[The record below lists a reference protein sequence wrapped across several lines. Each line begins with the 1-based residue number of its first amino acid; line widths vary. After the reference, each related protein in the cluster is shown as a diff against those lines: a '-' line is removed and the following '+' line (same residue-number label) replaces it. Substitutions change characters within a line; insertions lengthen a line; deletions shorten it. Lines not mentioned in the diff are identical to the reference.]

1 MSPRAFLF
9 PLCRIFIILPSNVSL
24 PKNNISDFMAN
35 NIQTFTGRVLL
46 DDKQAKQ
53 TIELLTRSLEEL
65 KKKRKEAVAKGE
77 DIKEFDRQIKQ
88 TSASINALKTN
99 QQQVNETLKN
109 LSSASYKELNVA
121 MRSLQKQLRSGA
133 VERNSE
139 EWKKLQGVLK
149 KVKAEMQ
156 HINDEGKVSKSLF
169 SRMWDGLNKNWG
181 AFTQII
187 GSVTTLTLTLRAAAQ
202 AYADMEESMADVRKY
217 TGQTDEQVHQ
227 MNEDFKRM
235 DTRTAREQLNELAGS
250 AGRLGITSKEM
261 IEEFVDGADKINVAL
276 GDDLGKGAVD
286 KIGKLAQMFGE
297 DKTKGLRG
305 AMLATGSAVNELA
318 QSSSAN
324 AGYIV
329 DFTADLSGVGI
340 QAGMTQAQLMGLASA
355 LDQNMQ
361 EEATSATVFSQ
372 LITKMYQEP
381 AKFAK
386 IAGMQVKEFSNLM
399 KTNANE
405 GLMKFMQAMKSKG
418 GFAEMAPMFEEMQLN
433 GTRAVGVLS
442 AVATHLDQVKEA
454 QDIAT
459 KSYADGTSV
468 LNEFNTQNTTV
479 QAELDKAKKR
489 FQDLTIEL
497 GEKLIPA
504 MKYGITSFS
513 LTIKVMSTLI
523 TFTQQHAKQIVVLSS
538 LIAFCTAL
546 WYKEMIAIKAKNT
559 LMNIAKAVEKAY
571 ATSVKLVQ
579 AAMVAFNATVALCKS
594 GMQGY
599 ISVMNAAKAANMTNP
614 WAALATVVTVVGVA
628 IYGAVKAFSA
638 YNEAMRNNTQEAKNN
653 KAVAEQQATLAK
665 KVSDATID
673 ERNKIDMLN
682 KIIHSNA
689 YTVDERRTAIANL
702 QQIVPQYHASISK
715 EGKLYNDNI
724 EVITQYINKLN
735 DAAMAEAIY
744 EKKAEINK
752 KRLELKTIETR
763 IRGSLKAVKAERD
776 AHPERYTTERYYRPS
791 FGPGSEGNEFYHDSD
806 ALKSNK
812 KQEQIHTKR
821 LQNVL
826 SQEKTLDAEDRAL
839 DATINSNKQIR
850 SALKT
855 VIKKNTQI
863 QKENAVVST
872 PSSGHTMTE
881 KERKAAEKEK
891 KKREAAARKAEA
903 KRKADMKK
911 ELDDAKKANQAE
923 ELEAKTLYSTGQ
935 IRLAEYNDRM
945 KTIKE
950 RGLQARLDILK
961 KYGEAESEEY
971 KRLNAEK
978 ENIAADYE
986 KKQTQDLADLE
997 YDRQVAEQAITA
1009 EYYNKDSDLYHNED
1023 AVNEAL
1029 FQLDQTF
1036 LKEKQSLYLK
1046 SSDEYWQIARE
1057 IERSQQSRQYDLQKQ
1072 HDEKLLQL
1080 RQEYGKMGNEEQM
1093 QLEMAGLDAVH
1104 KAGLISEEEYQRM
1117 KLGIANKYASYK
1129 PTADE
1134 QRKEDANTAIDT
1146 AKKMTKGY
1154 SDNNNAMGSDNLATI
1169 AGGAIAAIQQQKM
1182 VNDNLKKLRDEDKI
1196 SEQQYQDAKRQMNKE
1211 TYQEIAAVAGA
1222 AFSSI
1227 NNMMSA
1233 ASAYSQAC
1241 SDLEVAKIEKNYD
1254 KQISAAGNNSA
1265 KKKRLE
1271 AKRDKEVAAAKSKA
1285 NKKSMKIEVAQAIAS
1300 TAMAAIN
1307 AYSSAAAIPVVGH
1320 VIAPIAAGLATA
1332 AGMLQVATIKKQHQ
1346 AEAAGYYEGGFTGPG
1361 NYKKEA
1367 GVVHAGEFVA
1377 NHNTVNNPQ
1386 LLPALQLIDM
1396 AQRNNTV
1403 ASLTAQDVS
1412 RAMGTGSAA
1421 VVAPVVNVQ
1430 GGDTEQVGASL
1441 DSVHT
1446 TIDRLNQ
1453 QLNAGIK
1460 SYVVITGPDGFD
1472 RQWSQYQK
1480 MKSNK

>member
-1 MSPRAFLF
+1 MATNTDTHVSRV
-9 PLCRIFIILPSNVSL
+9 IL
-24 PKNNISDFMAN
+24 D
-35 NIQTFTGRVLL
+35 T
-46 DDKQAKQ
+46 
-53 TIELLTRSLEEL
+53 
-65 KKKRKEAVAKGE
+65 KEAKDKLNELQNKLKEVQKARDEAYAKGE
-77 DIKEFDRQIKQ
+77 STTALERQIKRLKAETKAYM
-88 TSASINALKTN
+88 TSQEKVN
-99 QQQVNETLKN
+99 QVLNN
-109 LSSASYKELNVA
+109 LSSASYKELQLVA
-121 MRSLQKQLRSGA
+121 KALNRELKSGA
-133 VERNSE
+133 IKRNSD
-139 EWKKLQGVLK
+139 EWKKLQKQLK
-149 KVKAEMQ
+149 QVRAEMQ
-156 HINDEGKVSKSLF
+156 HINDEGKASRSLF

-181 AFTQII
+181 AFTQIL
-187 GSVTTLTLTLRAAAQ
+187 GSLTTLTLTLRAAAQ

-468 LNEFNTQNTTV
+468 INEFNTQNTTV

-523 TFTQQHAKQIVVLSS
+523 TFTVTYAKQIAVLSTA
-538 LIAFCTAL
+538 IAVCTAL
-546 WYKEMIAIKAKNT
+546 WYKETIAIKIKSA
-559 LMNIAKAVEKAY
+559 AVQYASAVDKAY
-571 ATSVKLVQ
+571 AATSTLLR
-579 AAMVAFNATVALCKS
+579 AALVALQATWAYLTK
-594 GMQGY
+594 GIQGY
-599 ISVMNAAKAANMTNP
+599 IVVMRAARLASLTNS
-614 WAALATVVTVVGVA
+614 WAALATVITVVGVA
-628 IYGAVKAFSA
+628 AYGAYKAITS

-653 KAVAEQQATLAK
+653 RAVAEAQASLAK
-665 KVSDATID
+665 KVSDATLD
-673 ERNKIDMLN
+673 ERNKVDMLN
-682 KIIHSNA
+682 KVIHSNA
-689 YTVDERRTAIANL
+689 YTVDERKQAIANMQKL
-702 QQIVPQYHASISK
+702 VPEYHASISK
-715 EGKLYNDNI
+715 EGKLYNDNQI
-724 EVITQYINKLN
+724 AIQNYIKELEN
-735 DAAMAEAIY
+735 AAMAEAIY
-744 EKKAEINK
+744 ERKVEINK
-752 KRLELKTIETR
+752 KKLELKQKESR
-763 IRGSLKAVKAERD
+763 IRYSLKAVDAERK
-776 AHPERYTTERYYRPS
+776 AHPKQYESNAVADGWTGQLIEQ
-791 FGPGSEGNEFYHDSD
+791 NE
-806 ALKSNK
+806 ALKSNE
-812 KQEQIHTKR
+812 KQKQIHTQR
-821 LQNVL
+821 LQANLSLQKKVNAEENFYNQQLEKNVNL
-826 SQEKTLDAEDRAL
+826 Q
-839 DATINSNKQIR
+839 KQYN
-850 SALKT
+850 KT
-855 VIKKNTQI
+855 VKKNLLNNSATT
-863 QKENAVVST
+863 ETPVT

-923 ELEAKTLYSTGQ
+923 ELDAKTLYATGQ
-935 IRLAEYNDRM
+935 IRLAEYNEKM
-945 KTIKE
+945 KNIKE
-950 RGLQARLDILK
+950 QGLQARLDILK

-971 KRLNAEK
+971 KRLSAEK

-986 KKQTQDLADLE
+986 KKQTADLE
-997 YDRQVAEQAITA
+997 ALETERQKKEMKLNAD
-1009 EYYNKDSDLYHNED
+1009 YYNKDSNLYHNED

-1029 FQLDQTF
+1029 FLSYQDYLN
-1036 LKEKQSLYLK
+1036 KKQALYLS
-1046 SSDEYWQIARE
+1046 SSDEYAQIEKERE
-1057 IERSQQSRQYDLQKQ
+1057 LTQQQRKYDLQKQ
-1072 HDEKLLQL
+1072 HDEQLLQL
-1080 RQEYGKMGNEEQM
+1080 RQEYGKLGNEEQM
-1093 QLEMAGLDAVH
+1093 QLELQGLEAIY
-1104 KAGLISEEEYQRM
+1104 KAGLIREEEYQRTKM
-1117 KLGIANKYASYK
+1117 GIANKYASYK

-1134 QRKEDANTAIDT
+1134 QRKEDANTALDT
-1146 AKKMTKGY
+1146 AKKMTKGNG
-1154 SDNNNAMGSDNLATI
+1154 DNSNAMGSDNLATI

-1182 VNDNLKKLRDEDKI
+1182 VNDNLDKLRRDGNI
-1196 SEQQYQDAKRQMNKE
+1196 SEQAYLDAKKQMNKE
-1211 TYQEIAAVAGA
+1211 TYQEIASIAGA

-1227 NNMMSA
+1227 NTMMGA

-1285 NKKSMKIEVAQAIAS
+1285 NKKAMKIEIAQAIAS

-1320 VIAPIAAGLATA
+1320 ILGPIAAGLATA
-1332 AGMLQVATIKKQHQ
+1332 AGMLQIATIKKQHQ

-1377 NHNTVNNPQ
+1377 NHNAVNNPQ

-1421 VVAPVVNVQ
+1421 VVAPVVNVT
-1430 GGDTEQVGASL
+1430 GGDTEQMGASL
-1441 DSVHT
+1441 DSVHN

-1453 QLNAGIK
+1453 QLDAGIK